1 MSAYMKPSTTPSI
14 NTCGKISS
22 ARSKAEMTFQKC
34 AMLTNPLL
42 CRYSLIGRKRNQLL
56 QPPTLAYTLLLHV
69 LRHDSAGIRAGLH
82 VPDFRR
88 GQAMKKMLGIAIGL
102 VGLLIGAVLIVP
114 AFIDLGIFKRTYLP
128 IIEEA
133 IHRRVD
139 VSEVR
144 LTFIPT
150 PSIRLSS
157 LKISDSPAFPNNIFF
172 TAQQLQLRLKLWPLV
187 RGRFEVTEFV
197 LEKPVINLLKKRDGT
212 FNYADLAGK
221 EIPLAKKNDR
231 KKKNAPP
238 KSQES
243 AVIPLA
249 LPARMRIK
257 DGQLN
262 FETKGQKPVSINGID
277 LSLQE
282 FSGDHPFPYR
292 ASFSYPGLKTISLEG
307 FLSYQE
313 TQATL

>member
-1 MSAYMKPSTTPSI
+1 MALSNDTETAPPLSLPTPSAWP
-14 NTCGKISS
+14 ISS
-22 ARSKAEMTFQKC
+22 A
-34 AMLTNPLL
+34 
-42 CRYSLIGRKRNQLL
+42 
-56 QPPTLAYTLLLHV
+56 
-69 LRHDSAGIRAGLH
+69 
-82 VPDFRR
+82 
-88 GQAMKKMLGIAIGL
+88 MKKVLWIGL
-102 VGLLIGAVLIVP
+102 GFVVFLIAVIFMVP
-114 AFIDLGIFKRTYLP
+114 AFVDLGIFKRTYLP

-133 IHRRVD
+133 LHRRVD
-139 VSEVR
+139 VGEVR
-144 LTFIPT
+144 LSLIPT

-157 LKISDSPAFPNNIFF
+157 LKVSDSPAFPDNTFF
-172 TAQQLQLRLKLWPLV
+172 AAQQLQLRLKLWPLL
-187 RGRFEVTEFV
+187 RGHLEVTEFV
-197 LEKPVINLLKKRDGT
+197 LEKPVINLLKQPDGT

-221 EIPLAKKNDR
+221 EIPLAKKNGR

-282 FSGDHPFPYR
+282 FSGDHSFPYR

-313 TQATL
+313 TQATLNLKQNRLKVQDLNLPVEGSLSHLSTVPLVNLSLASDPVDAKSVFQVLSVFGLA